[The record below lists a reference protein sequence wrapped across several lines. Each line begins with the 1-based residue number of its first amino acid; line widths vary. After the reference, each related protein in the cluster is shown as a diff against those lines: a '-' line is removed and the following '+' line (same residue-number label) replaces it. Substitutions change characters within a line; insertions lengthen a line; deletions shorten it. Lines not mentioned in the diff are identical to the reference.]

1 MSDWHGNQVPCRYYF
16 EAAAGLKI
24 DARQGRETGS
34 PAGQTRDQ
42 KGSAPLVV
50 TARWLMLRELVRRD
64 LQSRYAGSLLG
75 LFWSFLQPAWQLVLY
90 SFVFGRV
97 MKVALVGERA
107 QGFSLFLFA
116 GLLPWLA
123 LSEGA
128 TRAATAITDHAH
140 LVRKLRFPSELL
152 VVSAVV
158 TALVHQGIAMAI
170 FVTVLVALKALS
182 WLSLPWL
189 VLALFFQ
196 VTLTLGLGLLLASAN
211 VFLRD
216 IPQALGMVFGAWF
229 YLTPIVY
236 PLSYVP
242 ERFRPLINANPLTA
256 LVQLYR
262 RAFFGGEGVP
272 SGMPVLALCAIAA
285 LLLGWLAFRRLRSSF
300 VDFI

>member
-1 MSDWHGNQVPCRYYF
+1 M
-16 EAAAGLKI
+16 
-24 DARQGRETGS
+24 
-34 PAGQTRDQ
+34 
-42 KGSAPLVV
+42 V

-64 LQSRYAGSLLG
+64 LQSRYAGLLLG
-75 LFWSFLQPAWQLVLY
+75 FFWSFVQPAWQLVLY

-97 MKVALVGERA
+97 MKVALVGERV

-128 TRAATAITDHAH
+128 SRAATAITDHAH

-152 VVSAVV
+152 VASAVL
-158 TALVHQGIAMAI
+158 TALVHQAIAMAI
-170 FVTVLVALKALS
+170 FLTVLIVLKALS
-182 WLSLPWL
+182 WVSLPWL
-189 VLALFFQ
+189 LLALLFQ
-196 VTLTLGLGLLLASAN
+196 VGLTLGLGLLLASAN

-216 IPQALGMVFGAWF
+216 VPQALGMVFGAWF

-242 ERFRPLINANPLTA
+242 ERFRGVISANPLTA

-262 RAFFGGEGVP
+262 RAFFGGDGLP
-272 SGMPVLALCAIAA
+272 PGMLGLALCAAGA
-285 LLLGWLAFRRLRSSF
+285 LLLGWLSFRRLRSSF

>member
-1 MSDWHGNQVPCRYYF
+1 
-16 EAAAGLKI
+16 
-24 DARQGRETGS
+24 
-34 PAGQTRDQ
+34 
-42 KGSAPLVV
+42 LVV
-50 TARWLMLRELVRRD
+50 SARWLMLRELVRRD
-64 LQSRYAGSLLG
+64 LQARYAGSLLG
-75 LFWSFLQPAWQLVLY
+75 LFWSFVQPAWQLILY

-97 MKVALVGERA
+97 LKVAPVGERA
-107 QGFSLFLFA
+107 PGFSLFLFA

-123 LSEGA
+123 LGEGA

-158 TALVHQGIAMAI
+158 TALVHQAIAATI
-170 FVTVLVALKALS
+170 FTVVLAGLHALS
-182 WLSLPWL
+182 WQSLPWL
-189 VLALFFQ
+189 VPAVVLQ
-196 VTLTLGLGLLLASAN
+196 VILTLGLGLFLASAN

-242 ERFRPLINANPLTA
+242 ERFRAVINANPLTA
-256 LVQLYR
+256 LVGLYR
-262 RAFFGGEGVP
+262 RAFFGGEGMVT
-272 SGMPVLALCAIAA
+272 GFVGLTVCAFAA
-285 LLLGWLAFRRLRSSF
+285 LVLGWLLFRRLRTAF